1 MSLTEQCNDDKFNQ
15 VSLAH
20 AAKLALEVDKALHFD
35 YFLQSFKGE
44 CKIVKTPEE
53 DKILFKSQD
62 EYTSPLIRLLRI
74 PSLNGTNEFLLCET
88 QNSLYIVH
96 ANMLKN

>member
-1 MSLTEQCNDDKFNQ
+1 MSITSADEDKYFNQ

-20 AAKLALEVDKALHFD
+20 AAKLALEVDKPLHFD
-35 YFLQSFKGE
+35 YFLQSFKGN
-44 CKIVKTPEE
+44 CKIVKTPEG

-62 EYTSPLIRLLRI
+62 EYTSPLIRLLKI
-74 PSLNGTNEFLLCET
+74 PSLTGTNEFLLCET

-96 ANMLKN
+96 VNMLKN